1 MIERREAGI
10 AAASPVISFSIER
23 HQHRFAAWAASR
35 AASVKGCRFSVEQG
49 RAILE
54 ACGFDA
60 NFSTPEQLPPP
71 DRVDQQHRLW
81 RGEAI
86 RAAESQALA
95 FTHGVAG
102 KLINIY
108 LKSRFVCGGHYVHD
122 RVRDLHPPI
131 DDVLLCTLAD
141 LNVGGYARQWRSAR
155 YTRWSKLGSDQY
167 EQLIR
172 LIRDSLKGEPLWKIE
187 EYWKGNQ

>member
-1 MIERREAGI
+1 MTQDCQADLAGV
-10 AAASPVISFSIER
+10 PFSTPYRIER
-23 HQHRFAAWAASR
+23 HHHLFAAWAAGR

-54 ACGFDA
+54 ACGFNPD
-60 NFSTPEQLPPP
+60 FSTPEQLPPP
-71 DRVDQQHRLW
+71 ERIDEQHRLW

-86 RAAESQALA
+86 RATDSQALA
-95 FTHGVAG
+95 FPHGVAG

-108 LKSRFVCGGHYVHD
+108 LKSRFVCGGHHAHE

-155 YTRWSKLGSDQY
+155 YTRWSKLGSDEY
-167 EQLIR
+167 EQLIG